1 MDAFGGIDMHLF
13 CDEGA
18 VRRALMSE
26 IAADDIYG
34 DVVSKSKNPRVI
46 EVFKEIRADEQNHQG
61 RLLSL
66 LIELEGVGGPFCK
79 NFNNGLEGKES
90 KDNSSAS

>member
-1 MDAFGGIDMHLF
+1 MDAF
-13 CDEGA
+13 CEESA

-26 IAADDIYG
+26 IAADDVYS
-34 DVVSKSKNPRVI
+34 DVICRSKNSRVV

-66 LIELEGVGGPFCK
+66 LIELEGEKGPFCK
-79 NFNNGLEGKES
+79 NFNNGLEGKEG